1 MNSDSCR
8 NISVVCLYKVLMIQT
23 FAHETSFSPT
33 QFQSLRSHIPDSV
46 SISQTT
52 VPSSALFAPLF
63 YFQDGVE
70 GNQVLTLISERK
82 YPECSACEP
91 RPFTV
96 LPRGCCQHRKYPGG
110 TGAAGSSYA
119 VMRGAQGPRAYC
131 REAQLS
137 IRPPWNF

>member
-1 MNSDSCR
+1 MRLPFPQHSSKASDP
-8 NISVVCLYKVLMIQT
+8 I
-23 FAHETSFSPT
+23 
-33 QFQSLRSHIPDSV
+33 FQIPF
-46 SISQTT
+46 
-52 VPSSALFAPLF
+52 PFPKPLF
-63 YFQDGVE
+63 HPQLYLLLLFYLQDGVE
-70 GNQVLTLISERK
+70 GNQALTLISERK

-110 TGAAGSSYA
+110 RGEAGSSYS
-119 VMRGAQGPRAYC
+119 VMRGVQGPRAYC